1 MYEDIYFLNPV
12 EALRVATEQNRWG
25 ENNYFLQ
32 VCYYDGEKIESDLV
46 NLIHLPIDN
55 LLEGLAYGTLR
66 IPSKIDFE
74 GLELSDEIKVNVEL
88 NFNMSIQQVQMYRNQ
103 FNAQYLHKMK
113 NSAPDFSEPLR
124 FYLSASSSTQVM
136 QYVSKNIADT
146 LQAMGYDVL
155 FELSHGM
162 EDTSS
167 LKNMS
172 EFNPHAT
179 INVNHLHNSFLN
191 DAVFNFV
198 WFQDGMPIL
207 LNEEIPFIRGRDH
220 IFVLV
225 KGLKELLNKKGIES
239 ELLSFMMNENI
250 YKSRDEI
257 KKDKKIVFIGRSYA
271 GWIEHIKNDVSLN
284 EIYKDA
290 LEIFEEKSYLKNLS
304 HQDSE
309 IRFLMEKYN
318 KTKEYIDY
326 IYMYLMRDYC
336 VEKLCTIN
344 TDYEIEIY
352 GHGWSQNPI
361 VAPYFKGI
369 VEYGEDIS
377 KIYNS
382 ATYGY
387 CPGGYVLM
395 QRTLEC
401 AFSETIPLVLDVR
414 ADKQDV
420 YNEKI
425 EESIEFFHIKDLEL
439 IISRE
444 PQEKRYDFIKEQYG
458 YKHFVN
464 RCIEIMNEE
473 LS

>member
-179 INVNHLHNSFLN
+179 INVNHLHN
-191 DAVFNFV
+191 
-198 WFQDGMPIL
+198 
-207 LNEEIPFIRGRDH
+207 PF
-220 IFVLV
+220 
-225 KGLKELLNKKGIES
+225 
-239 ELLSFMMNENI
+239 
-250 YKSRDEI
+250 
-257 KKDKKIVFIGRSYA
+257 
-271 GWIEHIKNDVSLN
+271 
-284 EIYKDA
+284 
-290 LEIFEEKSYLKNLS
+290 YLK
-304 HQDSE
+304 
-309 IRFLMEKYN
+309 
-318 KTKEYIDY
+318 
-326 IYMYLMRDYC
+326 
-336 VEKLCTIN
+336 
-344 TDYEIEIY
+344 
-352 GHGWSQNPI
+352 
-361 VAPYFKGI
+361 
-369 VEYGEDIS
+369 
-377 KIYNS
+377 
-382 ATYGY
+382 
-387 CPGGYVLM
+387 VL
-395 QRTLEC
+395 
-401 AFSETIPLVLDVR
+401 
-414 ADKQDV
+414 
-420 YNEKI
+420 
-425 EESIEFFHIKDLEL
+425 
-439 IISRE
+439 
-444 PQEKRYDFIKEQYG
+444 
-458 YKHFVN
+458 
-464 RCIEIMNEE
+464 
-473 LS
+473 